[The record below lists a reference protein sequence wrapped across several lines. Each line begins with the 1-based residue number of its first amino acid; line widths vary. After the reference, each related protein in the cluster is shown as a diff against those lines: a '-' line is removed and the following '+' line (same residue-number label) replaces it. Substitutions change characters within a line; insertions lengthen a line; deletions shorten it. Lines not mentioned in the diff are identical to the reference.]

1 MATHKHTALTLL
13 LGASMLASVVGFAS
27 DAGACGGA
35 FVEYIE
41 IDHRIQGIAQAE
53 KLFNKG
59 QVNAAAASVVRM
71 MPHVATL
78 KAKRS
83 KLVERGQ
90 RILAVAIAR
99 GDGALPVE
107 KEVPDYARGTWMGK
121 NDKDRA
127 TNLDWSV
134 STLRSVNDLK
144 KDDPSAQTDLA
155 EAMSKVEKYHGEA
168 REMLERL
175 AKKDLIATPEGY
187 AALAKLRSKAGDAK
201 GEKVAM
207 QRCEA
212 MAKSADVCRARG

>member
-121 NDKDRA
+121 NDKDRT
-127 TNLDWSV
+127 TNLD
-134 STLRSVNDLK
+134 
-144 KDDPSAQTDLA
+144 
-155 EAMSKVEKYHGEA
+155 
-168 REMLERL
+168 
-175 AKKDLIATPEGY
+175 
-187 AALAKLRSKAGDAK
+187 
-201 GEKVAM
+201 
-207 QRCEA
+207 
-212 MAKSADVCRARG
+212 

>member
-1 MATHKHTALTLL
+1 MATHKRTALTLL
-13 LGASMLASVVGFAS
+13 LSASMLASVVGFSS
-27 DAGACGGA
+27 DAGACGGS

-90 RILAVAIAR
+90 RILAVALAR
-99 GDGALPVE
+99 TDGALPVD
-107 KEVPDYARGTWMGK
+107 KEVPDYAQGTWIGK

-127 TNLDWSV
+127 TNLDWAV

-144 KDDPSAQTDLA
+144 KDDPAAQTDLA
-155 EAMSKVEKYHGEA
+155 EALSKVEKHQGEA
-168 REMLERL
+168 REILERL

-201 GEKVAM
+201 GQKVAM

-212 MAKSADVCRARG
+212 MAKSASICRAQG